1 MGIVFDK
8 TSCYNATI
16 KSSARTQG
24 FLFFFHPRGTDAGL
38 SIGFETP
45 TARVRGG
52 SNGDVYAVR
61 SMQPG

>member
-8 TSCYNATI
+8 TPCYTVII

-38 SIGFETP
+38 NIGRDSL

-52 SNGDVYAVR
+52 
-61 SMQPG
+61 

>member
-8 TSCYNATI
+8 APCYNAII

-38 SIGFETP
+38 VSGMKLQP
-45 TARVRGG
+45 PASVAA
-52 SNGDVYAVR
+52 SNGDVYAAR

>member
-8 TSCYNATI
+8 APCYNAII

-38 SIGFETP
+38 ISGWNSL

-52 SNGDVYAVR
+52 
-61 SMQPG
+61 